1 MAAKSMN
8 KIDSFLLKFSS
19 LWKAGRDACIQIE
32 THAGQACI
40 TLRFGLGEHSGHQQQ
55 KEQTIGQKVYCKSSP
70 TAGKKLSPS
79 KMRRRARR
87 AAARSSTAE
96 SVVGNDTLVKEKDAG
111 SQIDKDVATAAR
123 TQESNTELVV
133 NNVSSLPE
141 QYACNQCDFISSWDN
156 GLNVHVSVMHEI
168 SLGPLDVPKTDEE
181 RKVHELAQS
190 Y

>member
-8 KIDSFLLKFSS
+8 EIDSFLLKFSS
-19 LWKAGRDACIQIE
+19 LWKAGRDACLQIE

-40 TLRFGLGEHSGHQQQ
+40 TLRLGLGEHSGHKQQ

-96 SVVGNDTLVKEKDAG
+96 SVVGNDTLVKEKDA
-111 SQIDKDVATAAR
+111 
-123 TQESNTELVV
+123 ES
-133 NNVSSLPE
+133 
-141 QYACNQCDFISSWDN
+141 
-156 GLNVHVSVMHEI
+156 
-168 SLGPLDVPKTDEE
+168 
-181 RKVHELAQS
+181 
-190 Y
+190 